1 MVAHFALRP
10 SASQSSKLSQWT
22 STQTSKHF
30 RNRPQPAGTCQW
42 AVCNAAGSIATFSLA
57 QSNGSGAAAAQRT
70 GTLQSEQHTLQSE
83 QHSTA
88 AAAGTPGVT
97 CRLLPAAEAQLPFVL
112 VSTRQSCLAKA
123 ADVPSCCHAAAG
135 EAHRQRQPAL
145 NLTAA
150 QLPEPP
156 LNGAPLSSR
165 QFRTVAVS
173 QGGGATAGAAAGGD
187 GVTRQLLAGGDGLAP
202 RFLVQVCFP
211 SSQCIKRLN

>member
-1 MVAHFALRP
+1 MVAHFPLRP

-22 STQTSKHF
+22 STQTS
-30 RNRPQPAGTCQW
+30 RNFQHRPQPAGTCQW
-42 AVCNAAGSIATFSLA
+42 AVCDAAGSIATFSLA

-70 GTLQSEQHTLQSE
+70 GTLQSEQH
-83 QHSTA
+83 STA
-88 AAAGTPGVT
+88 AAAGTPGIT
-97 CRLLPAAEAQLPFVL
+97 CRLLPAAEGQLPFVL

-135 EAHRQRQPAL
+135 EAHRKRQPAAL

-156 LNGAPLSSR
+156 PNGAPLSSR

-211 SSQCIKRLN
+211 SSKCIKHLN